1 MDSEHAT
8 SHSANQRSP
17 LAKASGATS
26 KSTAT
31 SSRGLGASS
40 KAIEIPNKGTGSPS
54 KGSPIS
60 GRGTPMSGKGSPMSG
75 KGSPMSGKG
84 TPMSG
89 KGTPMSGKGTP
100 MSGKGTPSPNKGA
113 PLPSKESPVFSK
125 GAPILSKGAGMTG
138 KATWAVAKS
147 TGAVAKSTGAV
158 TKSTGAV
165 AKSTGAVAKSTGAVA
180 KSTGAVAKSTEL
192 WPNLLSSVAKS
203 TGAVAKSTGAV
214 SKSTGAVS
222 KSTGAV
228 SKSTGAVSK
237 STGAVS
243 KSTGAVRKSTG
254 AVRKSTGA
262 VSKSTGAISKATGSI
277 SKATGSISKAP
288 GAVNRAAGAMTKLS
302 LTDGSRMKGV
312 QIVKPIIYGNVAWY
326 LGSKRDND
334 GHTHQWKV
342 YLKAYNNEDLSV
354 YIKRVHFK
362 LHDSYK
368 EPNRI
373 CFFPPFGVTE
383 TGWGEFEITMKIF
396 FQDSNERP
404 VVIYHFLKLFDRE
417 KDGNVRVMSAP
428 VHSEFYDEMIFTDPT
443 AKMYRLLSHPRVNPH
458 GSPSHRIN
466 YENKKVTDLQKVID
480 AKHKV
485 RKEIAELKDRLSTA
499 KDSIQL
505 LKSQVFKVVFLN
517 AGPIGKGRGGD
528 KEFRHPVPSLSTN
541 FVQLLML
548 CMRELRSKLLQIKD
562 YDLPYAAEL
571 LKSCKDFFKDLRSD
585 TAFNEMLCDAS
596 ELAKETDIPTNFEL
610 PKPRHRVRVSEY

>member
-1 MDSEHAT
+1 
-8 SHSANQRSP
+8 
-17 LAKASGATS
+17 
-26 KSTAT
+26 
-31 SSRGLGASS
+31 
-40 KAIEIPNKGTGSPS
+40 
-54 KGSPIS
+54 
-60 GRGTPMSGKGSPMSG
+60 
-75 KGSPMSGKG
+75 
-84 TPMSG
+84 
-89 KGTPMSGKGTP
+89 GTPMSGKGTP

-113 PLPSKESPVFSK
+113 PLPSKESPVFGK
-125 GAPILSKGAGMTG
+125 GAPILSKGAGMT
-138 KATWAVAKS
+138 T
-147 TGAVAKSTGAV
+147 
-158 TKSTGAV
+158 
-165 AKSTGAVAKSTGAVA
+165 
-180 KSTGAVAKSTEL
+180 
-192 WPNLLSSVAKS
+192 
-203 TGAVAKSTGAV
+203 V
-214 SKSTGAVS
+214 SKSTGSVCKSTGSVS
-222 KSTGAV
+222 KSTG
-228 SKSTGAVSK
+228 T
-237 STGAVS
+237 
-243 KSTGAVRKSTG
+243 
-254 AVRKSTGA
+254 
-262 VSKSTGAISKATGSI
+262 VSKSTGAISKATGSM
-277 SKATGSISKAP
+277 SKATGSMSKAT

-302 LTDGSRMKGV
+302 LADGSRLKGV

-443 AKMYRLLSHPRVNPH
+443 AKMYRLLTHPRVNPH

-466 YENKKVTDLQKVID
+466 YENKKVTDLQKIID

-505 LKSQVFKVVFLN
+505 LKSQGN
-517 AGPIGKGRGGD
+517 
-528 KEFRHPVPSLSTN
+528 
-541 FVQLLML
+541 M
-548 CMRELRSKLLQIKD
+548 M
-562 YDLPYAAEL
+562 
-571 LKSCKDFFKDLRSD
+571 
-585 TAFNEMLCDAS
+585 
-596 ELAKETDIPTNFEL
+596 
-610 PKPRHRVRVSEY
+610 